1 MPNKNFLLVKKE
13 KGNPMVYS
21 MIPEHKMGLLA
32 ETSLTGHCR
41 RPLHSKFADLSF
53 VLGFPN
59 VKFLGRYLFSFT
71 NSLNF

>member
-32 ETSLTGHCR
+32 ETSLTGHW
-41 RPLHSKFADLSF
+41 
-53 VLGFPN
+53 
-59 VKFLGRYLFSFT
+59 FLAEYEKQRFLFSPNMCNIFFFWPEIW
-71 NSLNF
+71 SQVL

>member
-32 ETSLTGHCR
+32 ETSLTGHWKR
-41 RPLHSKFADLSF
+41 E
-53 VLGFPN
+53 GQ
-59 VKFLGRYLFSFT
+59 
-71 NSLNF
+71 NS